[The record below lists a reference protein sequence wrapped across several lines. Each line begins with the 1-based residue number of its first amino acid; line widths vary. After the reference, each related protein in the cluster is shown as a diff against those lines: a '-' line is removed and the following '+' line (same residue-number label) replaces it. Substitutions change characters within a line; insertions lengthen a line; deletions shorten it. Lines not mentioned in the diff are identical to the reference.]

1 MVFLFPNAYKVKYG
15 GVSSFPH
22 AERIDNSDIFAY
34 ILVADV
40 QIDLQDSRGVY
51 KCRLVTLVRSDDLGI
66 HP

>member
-1 MVFLFPNAYKVKYG
+1 MVFLFPNAYEVKHG

-22 AERIDNSDIFAY
+22 AERIDISAVFAY
-34 ILVADV
+34 VLVADV

-51 KCRLVTLVRSDDLGI
+51 ECRLVTLVRSDDLGI